1 MKQLE
6 ERVKKCL
13 EGQAVWFVGTG
24 ADEPD
29 ISVIGFK
36 ELTDDGKLVLCDVM
50 MNHTL
55 ENIRKNGNACVL
67 ALNAETMESYLITG
81 AAEYR
86 TSGPVFDAWKQNA
99 AAMTGGKMNA
109 KGVVIVT
116 PESVRVK
123 SPSPENG
130 KEL

>member
-6 ERVKKCL
+6 ESVKKCF
-13 EGQAVWFVGTG
+13 EGQSFWFVGTG

-36 ELTDDGKLVLCDVM
+36 ELTDNGKLILCDVM

-55 ENIRKNGNACVL
+55 ENIRKNGRASVL
-67 ALNAETMESYLITG
+67 ALDAETMESYLITG

-86 TSGPVFDAWKQNA
+86 TSGPVFDEWKQNA
-99 AAMTGGKMNA
+99 EAMTGGKMSA
-109 KGVVIVT
+109 RGVVIVT